1 MLFADKRAL
10 QTSLK
15 LNLMEIREKELNF
28 YTNNCLHIGFLA
40 TIFAGFASTA
50 LMTHVPKDPKWLHFL
65 YLLFTV
71 AALGLQLASIVS
83 TTLLAM
89 VAPGLALRGPDG
101 SMNQAID
108 SLIGEYRT
116 AFFQLLCGLFALHL
130 SVISFAWLRFDYFP
144 EAPVTT
150 IAVVAAGVF
159 ELRYIRTVFRAFPL
173 PTGQLVTGKFEGMEA
188 SLTGADAGLVDAGE
202 INTLSHLVRQEGG
215 GGGWQEKE
223 AEENAAKEAMA
234 AMALRSRSGDPG
246 QIVE

>member
-89 VAPGLALRGPDG
+89 VHGAALRGPDG

-130 SVISFAWLRFDYFP
+130 CDLFCLVALRLLP
-144 EAPVTT
+144 RAPVTT